1 MKKTTKSVNGTSFH
15 GVTIIATVTDLTAVC
30 GQPDF
35 GENQG
40 SDKVNFE
47 WVMETSTGEVFT
59 IYDWK
64 EYRSLKDNED
74 IEWHIGGHE
83 KTDTL
88 NAYKEVA
95 TALLNKKTKK
105 AEV

>member
-15 GVTIIATVTDLTAVC
+15 GVTIIATVADLTAVC
-30 GQPDF
+30 GEPNF
-35 GENQG
+35 SENQG
-40 SDKVNFE
+40 YTRDKINYQ

-74 IEWHIGGHE
+74 IEWHIVGYE

-88 NAYKEVA
+88 NAYKELA
-95 TALLNKKTKK
+95 TALLNKK
-105 AEV
+105 AEI